1 MFTGIIAGTG
11 TVLETAPMARPGAS
25 RLLTSTADRTALA
38 DGGSPA
44 VCRAGQ
50 AEGADS

>member
-25 RLLTSTADRTALA
+25 RLLTSTTDRTA
-38 DGGSPA
+38 PA